1 MVIKEKAL
9 RLTTRELTIVPTTS
23 YIKDRAVVFVGLLL
37 SMRHDRSEGIRK
49 KFEKKSENIETGE

>member
-9 RLTTRELTIVPTTS
+9 SLTTRELTIVPTTK

-37 SMRHDRSEGIRK
+37 SMRHESVRRNQEEI
-49 KFEKKSENIETGE
+49 